1 MQLTEERLDQKN
13 TFFRNLA
20 IYTVLFAVIA
30 AGAYIQYL
38 YFGRTLLVNGQ
49 GNIDGW
55 AQQYPI
61 YVQIKQTIAE
71 MTAGHGFCFWAWDFG
86 LGDDVWMLLKSRFLD
101 PLSYIVIAFPVDKID
116 IGYSIMVIVRQ
127 YLTGVSFMAFAG
139 YIRFSREQIVFGA
152 LCYAFSGWAIEATN
166 TQGTFAT
173 AMILF
178 PLLVLGV
185 DKLLKDHSPWV
196 FSISVALLLIFSTLW
211 AYISGIVIFL
221 YFIVRY
227 FHYRKPAVK
236 EFLCHFASFIVFG
249 ILGFMLSAFSF
260 LQTFIKT
267 TGATME
273 STVEDPTLYSLME
286 YLRMPADLFTLSNVT
301 TGFSQIF
308 LASLLLV
315 FLPVAVLNIRKK
327 STAAIMMTLFLIAG
341 LFPITGSIFNG
352 FSYTTGRWYFVLTFF
367 MVWATVECLNRE
379 TLQKKSNLILM
390 ALFLAALCAWSLWA
404 CYGYL
409 QIIPKV
415 TAVNVVI
422 GGTIGIL
429 AIAVYAIRTK
439 LFDQKIWRGLCTC
452 VLAALLIANV
462 VLVVNAKLMPGLGEE
477 IYRYQ
482 ETGKTYKDYEGS
494 CQRAAKEIQAEDTSF
509 FRSERIAET
518 KVPPNKNI
526 YHDMRSIYTYFSTIK
541 RSWHMYNKVMGNN
554 CGYFDRTASFSNGN
568 RVGLDTLMGVKYYLI
583 DPSDSGR
590 KQEEYVPFGYD
601 FLETTV
607 DGIDIY
613 KNKYSIGLGAAYDG
627 YITESELM
635 EYPYLEREQVVMQTA
650 VIPDDRTDQVKGIRH
665 FSPDEI
671 KTGIEDIDYEIAGTD
686 GIDLDGNDFA
696 CRSEEGTITISIP
709 EVKDREIVIAFEN
722 LTRKKCSFDD
732 YHELMGTGTT
742 AKNSKAEYL
751 KRQGFEDDE
760 KFKIAVKKNGIKQIV
775 SNRKGKNQGFG
786 DVVDFNVNLGYF
798 DTVSGDIKITFDNI
812 GYYSFD
818 ALHVYAVP
826 MDLYEQSAKK
836 LAKSQ
841 LKIDSFDDDMI
852 TGTVDAKT
860 DSLVY
865 MSILGTPGWNVFLD
879 GKQVK
884 KLDDVNISFIGFPVT
899 AGSHQLEMHYKSP
912 GLEKGILVS
921 AAGLLILLILATGRL
936 IQVLRHKRRKPEE
949 AGEKTEH

>member
-71 MTAGHGFCFWAWDFG
+71 LTAGHGFCFWAWDFG

-101 PLSYIVIAFPVDKID
+101 PLTYIVIAFPVDKID
-116 IGYSIMVIVRQ
+116 IGYSIMVVARQ

-139 YIRFSREQIVFGA
+139 YVRLGREQIVFGS

-185 DKLLKDHSPWV
+185 EKLLKDHSPWL

-273 STVEDPTLYSLME
+273 STVEDPTMYSLLE

-308 LASLLLV
+308 LAGILLV
-315 FLPVAVLNIRKK
+315 FLPVAILNIRKK

-341 LFPITGSIFNG
+341 LFPVTGSIFNG

-367 MVWATVECLNRE
+367 MVWATVECLNQE
-379 TLQKKSNLILM
+379 TLKKKGNIILM
-390 ALFLAALCAWSLWA
+390 AVFIAAVCVWA
-404 CYGYL
+404 VWGCYDYL
-409 QIIPKV
+409 QIVPRV
-415 TAVNVVI
+415 TMVNAVI
-422 GGTIGIL
+422 GGTIGLIVVC
-429 AIAVYAIRTK
+429 VYAIRAK

-462 VLVVNAKLMPGLGEE
+462 VLVVNAKLMPGLGNE

-482 ETGKTYKDYEGS
+482 EAGKTYADYEGS

-554 CGYFDRTASFSNGN
+554 FGYFDRTASFSNGN
-568 RVGLDTLMGVKYYLI
+568 RVGMDTLMGVKYYLI

-601 FLETTV
+601 YLETTV
-607 DGIDIY
+607 DGIKLY
-613 KNKYSIGLGAAYDG
+613 KNKYSLGLGAAYDG

-635 EYPYLEREQVVMQTA
+635 KYPYLEREQVVMQAA
-650 VIPDDRTDQVKGIRH
+650 VVPDDYADQMGGIRH
-665 FSPDEI
+665 LGPDEI
-671 KTGIEDIDYEIAGTD
+671 KTGVEDIDYEIVGTD
-686 GIDLDGNDFA
+686 DIDLDGNAFT

-709 EVKDREIVIAFEN
+709 EVKNSEIVIAFDN
-722 LTRKKCSFDD
+722 LTRDKCSYDE
-732 YHELMGTGTT
+732 YRELMGIKSS
-742 AKNSKAEYL
+742 AKNSKSEYL
-751 KRQGFEDDE
+751 KRQGFEDDQ
-760 KFKIAVKKNGIKQIV
+760 KFKIEVRKNGIKKLV

-786 DVVDFNVNLGYF
+786 DVVDFNDELGYF
-798 DTVSGDIKITFDNI
+798 DTVSGEIKIVFDNV
-812 GYYSFD
+812 GHYSFD

-836 LAKSQ
+836 LVKNK
-841 LKIDSFDDDMI
+841 LDIDTFDNDQI
-852 TGTVDAKT
+852 TGTVNAKT
-860 DSLVY
+860 DSMVY
-865 MSILGTPGWNVFLD
+865 MSILGTPGWDVSLD
-879 GKQVK
+879 GNQVK
-884 KLDDVNISFIGFPVT
+884 KLDNVNISFIGFPVS
-899 AGSHQLEMHYKSP
+899 AGTHKLEMHYTSP
-912 GLEKGILVS
+912 GLEKGIIVS
-921 AAGLLILLILATGRL
+921 VAGLVILLILAAAGL
-936 IQVLRHKRRKPEE
+936 IMRRRRSRKEKPDE
-949 AGEKTEH
+949 A